1 MSSKNFENSLK
12 RNKISDKNIK
22 LCLQLKEFA
31 EKIGFEMSEF
41 DYVDDYILVEF
52 EIKEDK

>member
-1 MSSKNFENSLK
+1 MVSKNFENGLK

-31 EKIGFEMSEF
+31 EKIGFEMSEY